1 MKLVIAIVGDQD
13 VQDMMGDLTAK
24 GMRVTR
30 LSSSGGFLHRGSSTL
45 LMGLQ
50 EDEVWLAIQIIK
62 DYSERKKIKLLNE
75 GDEEAL
81 NRAGRVTIFVVNVE
95 EFMQV

>member
-1 MKLVIAIVGDQD
+1 MKLVIAIVGDHD

-24 GMRVTR
+24 GLRVTR
-30 LSSSGGFLHRGSSTL
+30 LNSSGGFLHRGSSTL

-50 EDEVWLAIQIIK
+50 EDEVWLAIQVIK

-95 EFMQV
+95 DFMQV

>member
-1 MKLVIAIVGDQD
+1 VIAIVGDGD

-24 GMRVTR
+24 GLRVTR
-30 LSSSGGFLHRGSSTL
+30 IASSGGFLHRGSSTL

-50 EDEVWLAIQIIK
+50 EDEVWLAVQTIK

-75 GDEEAL
+75 GSEEAL
-81 NRAGRVTIFVVNVE
+81 ARSGRTTVMVVDVEDFV
-95 EFMQV
+95 QV

>member
-1 MKLVIAIVGDQD
+1 MKLVIAIVGDQE
-13 VQDMMGDLTAK
+13 VQDMMGDLTSK
-24 GMRVTR
+24 GLRVTR

-50 EDEVWLAIQIIK
+50 EDEVWLAIQVIK

-81 NRAGRVTIFVVNVE
+81 SRAGRATIFVVNVE
-95 EFMQV
+95 DFMQV